1 MVRSLELDRFN
12 HTSDRRLITFA
23 TVYEIARPR
32 QGAKLTC
39 FTLTQL
45 KFFKVF
51 EFCVYSIIVY
61 VFFPISNF

>member
-51 EFCVYSIIVY
+51 KAVVITLSRNVFCM
-61 VFFPISNF
+61 FG